1 MNRRSI
7 LSVTVLFVVCTTS
20 HFVNGLLHTP
30 RQIADECDLTA
41 RPQCSSDCTRILA
54 CVRRVK
60 TPVLTVNCTG
70 NTPYCDNGRCVAAP
84 GRCTKRAQETE
95 FLCTSSGVFPDP
107 KDCRKSHFCA
117 DVGSRSVMSLCP
129 RGHIFDSKT
138 KVCGPKSSN
147 SESICKQI
155 SCDGAT
161 NDFVAFTANPTFYA
175 YCFTSAAG
183 IHHTYMYKCDD
194 EINKMFDVTIKKCRF
209 NCKSIGYYADP
220 MDCSSYYICNGLKFA
235 SRRVHC
241 PPNYFFNGTVC
252 LNSKA
257 HCPIGSIIAS
267 STATPTSTVDNSM
280 VDEMFTT
287 LKPTAL
293 PDSSLPSDVIPTS
306 TLIADSSLPDDV
318 IPTSISV
325 ADSSLPDDA
334 IPTST
339 SIADS
344 SLPDELTS
352 TPRPIS
358 DSSLADEISA
368 TNELT
373 PSVEVTETDTTAMS
387 FSESSTTERS
397 TTPKPTT
404 VESVAIQMNLTT
416 KKPSIWKHMGLIS
429 VRVGRLLNI
438 V

>member
-1 MNRRSI
+1 MIIMMNRKSI
-7 LSVTVLFVVCTTS
+7 LSVTILFVVCTS
-20 HFVNGLLHTP
+20 SPIVNGLLNTP
-30 RQIADECDLTA
+30 RQIADKCDLTA
-41 RPQCSSDCTRILA
+41 RPQCSSDCTKILA
-54 CVRRVK
+54 CVSRVE
-60 TPVLTVNCTG
+60 TPIMSVNCIG
-70 NTPYCDNGRCVAAP
+70 NTPYCDNGRCVTKP
-84 GRCTKRAQETE
+84 GKCTKTALETE

-117 DVGSRSVMSLCP
+117 DVGSHSVMSLCP

-138 KVCGPKSSN
+138 KVCGRKSSN
-147 SESICKQI
+147 SESICQKI

-175 YCFTSAAG
+175 YCFTSATG
-183 IHHTYMYKCDD
+183 VHHTYMYKCDD
-194 EINKMFDVTIKKCRF
+194 EINKMFDVSIKKCRF
-209 NCKSIGYYADP
+209 NCKAIGYYADP

-241 PPNYFFNGTVC
+241 PPNYYFNGTVC

-257 HCPIGSIIAS
+257 HCPIGSIVAS
-267 STATPTSTVDNSM
+267 STVRPTSTVDSSM
-280 VDEMFTT
+280 VDETFTT
-287 LKPTAL
+287 LKPTVL
-293 PDSSLPSDVIPTS
+293 PDSSLPDDVIPTS

-318 IPTSISV
+318 IPTSIS
-325 ADSSLPDDA
+325 
-334 IPTST
+334 
-339 SIADS
+339 IADS
-344 SLPDELTS
+344 TLPDVPDELTS
-352 TPRPIS
+352 TLRPIS
-358 DSSLADEISA
+358 GSSLADEISA

-373 PSVEVTETDTTAMS
+373 PSEEVVTDTTMS

-397 TTPKPTT
+397 TTSKPTT
-404 VESVAIQMNLTT
+404 VESVAFQMNLTT